1 MAILIYIF
9 AFAFIFSATNAALP
23 NDYFINKYGS
33 ISDRIIEESM
43 NDSLAWQ
50 RLAYM
55 CDMFGPRLS
64 GSDNLENA
72 LNWIEN
78 EFKKDNFANVKRE
91 IVMVPNWRRNYE
103 KCELLSPRYADIPIL
118 GLGGT
123 IATPKDGIIG
133 KVIVVKSFEELE
145 EKKDLVKG
153 KIVVYNQPF
162 LNYGQSVQYRSQGAI
177 RAAKL
182 GAIASLIRSVSPNTS
197 RNLHTGMMV
206 YNDTVPKIPHAAI
219 SPEDAMLLDRLQSY
233 GATPEIKIILNAE
246 TLPDR
251 ESCNIMAELRGS
263 EFPEEIIA
271 IGGHIDSWD
280 AGTGAQDDASGCIAT
295 WMAVKLLKELKIQ
308 PKRTIRVVFWANEE
322 NGVRGGNAYKDMHK
336 NEPHAL
342 MFEMDGGAF
351 VPLAMR
357 YTGPDSIF
365 DQLKNAEPLLK
376 KIAPMT
382 FEKRGGGV
390 DIGPMM
396 REGIPGMSLQ
406 TDDKGKYFYYHHSHS
421 DTADKVD
428 PKDLNQCVASIA
440 LSILIYADLPFE
452 LLNREKYEKSG
463 TR

>member
-1 MAILIYIF
+1 MVILRYIF
-9 AFAFIFSATNAALP
+9 AFTFINFIAFSALP
-23 NDYFINKYGS
+23 KYYFEDKYGS
-33 ISDRIIEESM
+33 ISDKIIEEAM

-72 LNWIEN
+72 LNWIES
-78 EFKKDNFANVKRE
+78 EFNKDNFANVKRE
-91 IVMVPNWRRNYE
+91 TVLVPNWRRNFE
-103 KCELLSPRYADIPIL
+103 KCELIYPRIADIPIL

-123 IATPKDGIIG
+123 IATPKEGITA

-145 EKKDLVKG
+145 EKKDFVKG
-153 KIVVYNQPF
+153 KIVVFNQPF

-177 RAAKL
+177 RAGKL
-182 GAIASLIRSVSPNTS
+182 GAVASLIRSVSPNTS

-233 GATPEIKIILNAE
+233 GVTPEIKLVMNAE

-251 ESCNIMAELRGS
+251 ESCNIMAELLGS

-280 AGTGAQDDASGCIAT
+280 AGTGAHDDASGCIAP
-295 WMAVKLLKELKIQ
+295 WMAVKLLKDLGIQ

-322 NGVRGGNAYKDMHK
+322 NGVRGGNAYRDVHK

-351 VPLAMR
+351 IPLAMR
-357 YTGPDSIF
+357 YTGPDSIY
-365 DQLKNAEPLLK
+365 DELKKAEVLLK

-440 LSILIYADLPFE
+440 LSILMYADLPFE
-452 LLNREKYEKSG
+452 LLNREKYEKHG